1 MQGGAAVLGRVSHV
15 PGVGGN
21 LGQGGHW
28 MRVAAAVWHATNSL
42 VSQLSEQLLHKL
54 TKQRPLRNKYGR
66 TVESDAALKTAEST
80 IVVSFQLFSYSP
92 RIHSFLRH
100 ISVGQLSLT

>member
-1 MQGGAAVLGRVSHV
+1 MQGGVAVLGRVSHV

-54 TKQRPLRNKYGR
+54 TKQQQRPLRNKYGR
-66 TVESDAALKTAEST
+66 TVESDATLETAESS
-80 IVVSFQLFSYSP
+80 IVASFQLFLIRQEFIVFSGTSLLG
-92 RIHSFLRH
+92 S
-100 ISVGQLSLT
+100 SV